1 MQSEFLQYMAIGLTL
16 VYLLLPLKLYNNIAL
31 SIILNI
37 IGSHGLSFLENLSFF
52 MVDASGFHGS
62 LRDVLLAGASLIL
75 SQIVLCAAFF
85 FGTKAILDHRLNLE

>member
-1 MQSEFLQYMAIGLTL
+1 
-16 VYLLLPLKLYNNIAL
+16 
-31 SIILNI
+31 
-37 IGSHGLSFLENLSFF
+37 